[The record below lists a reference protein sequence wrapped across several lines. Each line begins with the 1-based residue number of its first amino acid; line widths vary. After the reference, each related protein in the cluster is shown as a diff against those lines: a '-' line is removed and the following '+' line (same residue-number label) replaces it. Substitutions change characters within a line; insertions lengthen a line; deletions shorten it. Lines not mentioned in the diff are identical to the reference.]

1 MDGSHRK
8 GENPMKRVLVV
19 TVALSLAL
27 LAGLAAS
34 PATFAQGKEVEIFVG
49 EYDPDP
55 SVLDSDLSFGVRFLQ
70 GGQGPLKVG
79 TEASYIQTDG
89 EVTSGFQTGTL
100 DWDSFFVDFI
110 ADYSFAP
117 GKKFETVLT
126 FGTGFAFESAEASV
140 SGPIAEIDVQDLD
153 SFTYTLQG
161 GIGFKIALG
170 KECFLR
176 PAARVR
182 WFPERDQSDLD
193 TEYLV
198 GFGRRF

>member
-1 MDGSHRK
+1 
-8 GENPMKRVLVV
+8 MKRVLVV
-19 TVALSLAL
+19 TVARRFVALLGILSLGL
-27 LAGLAAS
+27 LASLAAS
-34 PATFAQGKEVEIFVG
+34 SVTFAQGKEVELFVG

-79 TEASYIQTDG
+79 TELSYIQTDG
-89 EVTSGFQTGTL
+89 EVTSGLQTGTL
-100 DWDSFFVDFI
+100 DWDSFFVDFV

-126 FGTGFAFESAEASV
+126 FGTGFAFESAEASA
-140 SGPIAEIDVQDLD
+140 SGPIVEVDVEDLD

>member
-1 MDGSHRK
+1 M
-8 GENPMKRVLVV
+8 NRVLVV
-19 TVALSLAL
+19 TVARRFVAPLGTLSLAL
-27 LAGLAAS
+27 LASLAAS
-34 PATFAQGKEVEIFVG
+34 PASFAQGKEVEIYVG

-79 TEASYIQTDG
+79 TEISYIQTDG
-89 EVTSGFQTGTL
+89 EVTSGLQTGSVE
-100 DWDSFFVDFI
+100 WDALFVDFI

-140 SGPIAEIDVQDLD
+140 SGPIAEIGVEDLD
-153 SFTYTLQG
+153 GFTYTLQG
-161 GIGFKIALG
+161 GIGFKIAFG
-170 KECFLR
+170 KAFFLR

-198 GFGRRF
+198 GFGRRW

>member
-1 MDGSHRK
+1 
-8 GENPMKRVLVV
+8 MKRVLVV
-19 TVALSLAL
+19 TVAPRFVALLSTFSLAL

-34 PATFAQGKEVEIFVG
+34 PATLAQDKEVEIYVG

-55 SVLDSDLSFGVRFLQ
+55 SVLDSDLSFGARFLR
-70 GGQGPLKVG
+70 GAHGPLKVG
-79 TEASYIQTDG
+79 SEISYIQTDG
-89 EVTSGFQTGTL
+89 EVTSGLQTGSIE
-100 DWDSFFVDFI
+100 WEAFFVDFI

-140 SGPIAEIDVQDLD
+140 SGAIAEVDVEDLD
-153 SFTYTLQG
+153 DVTYTFQA
-161 GIGFKIALG
+161 GIGFKIAFG
-170 KECFLR
+170 KDFFLR

-182 WFPERDQSDLD
+182 WFPARDQSDLD

-198 GFGRRF
+198 GFGRRW